1 MWIWILATLVAF
13 YIKGLCG
20 FANTLIFDSI
30 LGFSVNNVNI
40 SPVELLLS
48 YPSNMIM
55 TWKNRQALKRSVYIP
70 LTIMVIGGSIPGIFL
85 LKYVNARYIKLFFG
99 VVVVLIGTEM
109 LLREY
114 GKMQTKE
121 SKVLMVI
128 IGVASGV
135 LCGLF
140 GVGVVLAAYVNRI
153 TENSAS
159 FKANLSAVFIFENTF
174 RILLYSVLGV
184 ITLSSLKMSLM
195 MVPFMLLGLF
205 AGMKSSTYLD
215 EKVVKKIVILLL
227 ILSGIVL
234 VINNI

>member
-99 VVVVLIGTEM
+99 VVVVLIGIEM

-153 TENSAS
+153 TENTAS

>member
-99 VVVVLIGTEM
+99 VVVVLIGIEM

-114 GKMQTKE
+114 GKMKTKE
-121 SKVLMVI
+121 SKVLMLI

>member
-99 VVVVLIGTEM
+99 VVVVLIGIEM

>member
-55 TWKNRQALKRSVYIP
+55 TWKNRQELKRSIYIP
-70 LTIMVIGGSIPGIFL
+70 LTIMVIAGSIPGIFL

-99 VVVVLIGTEM
+99 VVVVLIGIEM

-114 GKMQTKE
+114 GKMKTQE
-121 SKVLMVI
+121 SKVLMIVI
-128 IGVASGV
+128 GILSGV

-153 TENSAS
+153 TENSTS

-174 RILLYSVLGV
+174 RIILYSVLGV

-205 AGMKSSTYLD
+205 AGMKSSTFLD
-215 EKVVKKIVILLL
+215 EKVVKKIVIVLL

-234 VINNI
+234 VINNM

>member
-99 VVVVLIGTEM
+99 VVVVLIGIEM

-153 TENSAS
+153 TENTAS

-184 ITLSSLKMSLM
+184 ITLRSLKMSLM

>member
-55 TWKNRQALKRSVYIP
+55 TWKNRQELKRSIYIP
-70 LTIMVIGGSIPGIFL
+70 LTILVIAGSIPGIFL

-99 VVVVLIGTEM
+99 VVVVLIGIEM

-114 GKMQTKE
+114 GKMKTQE
-121 SKVLMVI
+121 SKVLMIVI
-128 IGVASGV
+128 GILSGV

-153 TENSAS
+153 TENSTS

-174 RILLYSVLGV
+174 RIILYSVLGV

-205 AGMKSSTYLD
+205 AGMKSSTFLD
-215 EKVVKKIVILLL
+215 EKVVKKIVIVLL

-234 VINNI
+234 VINNM